1 MHFLSI
7 ENRWCKSQY
16 IECLIKELGIYNSL
30 YHSTYTLINTAR
42 KGILD
47 NHRSVLCS
55 FNISTKDEELD
66 LPHSIGRLNCI
77 NILRGSNP
85 WSTALEASTL
95 TITLLVASPCGG
107 SGLEN
112 WCGYSCCKKN
122 TFYILSVIW
131 THILTWVK
139 LNVPLKLISCYLM
152 NMELWMAQWLMKLS
166 LWL

>member
-16 IECLIKELGIYNSL
+16 IECLIKALGIYNSL
-30 YHSTYTLINTAR
+30 YHSTYTLINTGR

-112 WCGYSCCKKN
+112 WCGYSCCKKKHFLYFVGDLN
-122 TFYILSVIW
+122 TYPDLGKIKCTIEINFLLPNEYGTLDGPVI
-131 THILTWVK
+131 
-139 LNVPLKLISCYLM
+139 N
-152 NMELWMAQWLMKLS
+152 EA
-166 LWL
+166 